1 MYLFYLWWT
10 EMGSNHRHTGLQP
23 VALPTGLPVHKL
35 MVTRPG
41 LEPGL
46 YALKGHRV
54 NQLHHRAI
62 FGSPKGTRT
71 LTIHRDRVAC

>member
-1 MYLFYLWWT
+1 MD
-10 EMGSNHRHTGLQP
+10 SNHRHIGLQP
-23 VALPTGLPVHKL
+23 IALPTGLPDHKL
-35 MVTRPG
+35 VTRPG

-54 NQLHHRAI
+54 NHLHHRAI
-62 FGSPKGTRT
+62 FGSPKETRT